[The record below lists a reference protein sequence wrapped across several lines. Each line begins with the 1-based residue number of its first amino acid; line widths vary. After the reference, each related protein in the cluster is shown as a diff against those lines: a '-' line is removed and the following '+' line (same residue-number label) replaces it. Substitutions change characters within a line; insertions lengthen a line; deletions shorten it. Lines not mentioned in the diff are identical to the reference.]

1 MRGFVRRV
9 SQKISKLSH
18 DQVEQLI
25 EILNNENETLDAVI
39 ESLSTGLLICDV
51 KWCLLQANKAAE
63 RFLPLKIRLSDWR
76 YNENRLE
83 QTVWQIIEDAD
94 IALFLKNNAERE
106 KNNSSEEFTI
116 ETTGGVKKFIVI
128 TTLPLVRERKLIG
141 NIVKIDDVTEK
152 KNQDTLLRRM
162 ENLASLTNLAASVA
176 HEIKNPLG
184 SISIHIQLIQKAV
197 QKARS
202 SDGILPDE
210 KFIENYLGIVNEEI
224 ERLNKI
230 IVDFLFA
237 VRPISANLEM
247 TDVIELIKNFIPFFK
262 PELEKQ
268 NISLEIQLPDKVP
281 NLTIDQKLFKQL
293 LINLVQNA
301 LAALD
306 EGGKIIISAK
316 VTNDFFILRIAD
328 NGIGM
333 NEETV
338 HRIFEPYFTTK
349 ANGTGLGLT
358 MVYKI
363 IKEFSGEIT
372 VQSYPGE
379 GTIFT
384 ISLPIPQKEKKLL
397 EYPSDPGNY
406 AEGLL

>member
-9 SQKISKLSH
+9 SQKISKLSS

-25 EILNNENETLDAVI
+25 DIINNENETLDAVI

-63 RFLPLKIRLSDWR
+63 RYIPLKIRLSDWR

-83 QTVWQIIEDAD
+83 QSVWQIIDDED
-94 IALFLKNNAERE
+94 IAAFLKKNAEKEKNNAA
-106 KNNSSEEFTI
+106 SDFTI
-116 ETTGGVKKFIVI
+116 ETSGGAKRFIIVS
-128 TTLPLVRERKLIG
+128 TLPLVRDKKLIG
-141 NIVKIDDVTEK
+141 NIVKIDDITDK

-197 QKARS
+197 AKARS
-202 SDGILPDE
+202 SDGLLPGE
-210 KFIENYLGIVNEEI
+210 KFIENYLHIVNEEI

-237 VRPISANLEM
+237 VRPISASLEL
-247 TDVIELIKNFIPFFK
+247 TDVVSLIKSFIPFFE
-262 PELEKQ
+262 PELEKR
-268 NISLEIQLPDKVP
+268 NINLETKLPDSHP
-281 NLTIDQKLFKQL
+281 SINIDQKLFKQV

-301 LAALD
+301 AAALH
-306 EGGKIIISAK
+306 EGGKILISAK
-316 VTNDFFILRIAD
+316 ISEDIFILCVAD

-333 NEETV
+333 DEETA
-338 HRIFEPYFTTK
+338 HRVFEPYFTTK

-363 IKEFSGEIT
+363 IKEFSGDISL
-372 VQSYPGE
+372 QSYPGE
-379 GTIFT
+379 GTVFT
-384 ISLPIPQKEKKLL
+384 ISLPIPQKNKRLL
-397 EYPSDPGNY
+397 EYSSDT
-406 AEGLL
+406 